1 MSASS
6 TNPHRLKT
14 WIKDV
19 SLDDIPAGAPPR
31 PGREGEAVVR
41 RVDRAS
47 PNQDKITRAEEL
59 RLQLADE
66 IGRGA
71 RRDRHPPALQR
82 VAHPGAR
89 GAAPARRQRPG
100 RCEGASRPGGGAAL
114 DR

>member
-1 MSASS
+1 M
-6 TNPHRLKT
+6 
-14 WIKDV
+14 

-66 IGRGA
+66 IIRGA
-71 RRDRHPPALQR
+71 LPP
-82 VAHPGAR
+82 
-89 GAAPARRQRPG
+89 
-100 RCEGASRPGGGAAL
+100 GAAL
-114 DR
+114 DETDIARRFNVSRTPVREALRQLVASGLVDARAHRGAVVARPSIARLVTR